1 MSKLHSTTLLV
12 LCAAAISVHAQTFT
26 GTILGTV
33 SDSTGALVQGAT
45 VKVIETSTTSE
56 RSVKSDDKG
65 SFEVPLLPPGIYSLL
80 VVMPGFKQFFRG
92 NLTLDIDARM
102 ELAVTLSPGDV
113 RQTVQV
119 EAVAPLLETSTSS
132 MSQVVDAKAI
142 EDLPSLNRNLFQ
154 IAELTPG
161 MLDIGAGASPADS
174 GSVGFGEWSSNG
186 GLLNT
191 NEYMVDGATAVTANM
206 NSATLIPTIDAI
218 AEMKI
223 TTNSLSAEFG
233 RSGGAVVNVIYK
245 SGSNLVHGSAYEF
258 WKNRVLNANS
268 WLNNKNGVRTNFT
281 NVNTFGYTFGGPVYL
296 PKVFDGRNKLFFFT
310 NYEGYRNVL
319 PGSALLTVPSVQQR
333 TGDFSQTFTASG
345 QLIGIYDPTT
355 TTLVP
360 GTTSTYTR
368 SPYPGN
374 VIPASQ
380 INTVG
385 AKLMQ
390 YYPLPNVPPTNIAG
404 ANNYLSLYSAKDQ
417 QNMFAI
423 KTDYNINTSQR
434 LFVRYTQSSQGGGA
448 ANYFGN
454 TQSCTTCLKPGDPA
468 GSYSPRGGGSDLFI
482 YPKNA
487 VVGYTWSLTPS
498 SLLDL
503 RYSLNRQLLSRLPQ
517 SSGFDLTSLGWPSSL
532 ASSIYYAQFPA
543 ITISNYQSLGS
554 SSNGDLL
561 RRADLSH
568 SAEGSLTLIRHSHTL
583 KFGGDFRMYRYNDLQ
598 ATDNTP
604 SFSFA
609 PGATQQNP
617 SVASSTSGWSL
628 ASLLIGQPSGGTYT
642 IPVAVALQY
651 FYAAAYIQDDWR
663 VNGRLT
669 VNLGIRYDFETPFT
683 ERYNR
688 LSYFDPTVASMA
700 TQRLPSAVGGLQY
713 VAANTQSRYRNNVDK
728 NNVGPRAGFALK
740 LAKNT
745 VMRAGYGIMYQP
757 TMDTGFGAATFGA
770 IGYTTS
776 TAYTSSNNGG
786 VTFLASLANPFPN
799 GFAQPTG
806 NTLGANTL
814 LGQSISNTQL
824 RNEVV
829 PYTQQFNIGVQHQI
843 RNWVFNVSYAG
854 SMSVHQ
860 FINIQSDQL
869 NPIYFSMGT
878 GLNAQRPNPFL
889 GLTTVGGFTAST
901 LSIGQLLL
909 PFPQFSN
916 VTLNQASEGQ
926 SSYNSLQTKVEKR
939 FSNGLSLIA
948 SFSWSKNL
956 GNVGVPYWFG
966 DSVQNQYDLASERAL
981 SPIDVPKRTVFGYT
995 YEFPFGRGK
1004 AFAKSLP
1011 GFFNILVSGWQVNG
1025 ITTFQS
1031 GLPLVINNTPS
1042 NTIGFNAGQRL
1053 DNDGHSALLPAD
1065 QRTQNRWFDT
1075 SVFYLPASY
1084 TFGNTGRYSPD
1095 LRGPNTNSWNASFF
1109 KNTNIR
1115 EHYRLQFRA
1124 EFFDLLNHP
1133 VWAAPGTTI
1142 NTSTFGVTAQKN
1154 GNRTGQL
1161 GLKLL
1166 F

>member
-1 MSKLHSTTLLV
+1 MLKLNSRIPLV
-12 LCAAAISVHAQTFT
+12 LCVAAISVHAQTFT

-33 SDSTGALVQGAT
+33 TDSSGGVIQGAT

-56 RSVKSDDKG
+56 RSVASDAKG
-65 SFEVPLLPPGIYSLL
+65 YFEVPLLPPGTYSIN
-80 VVMPGFKQFFRG
+80 VGMAGFKKFSRA
-92 NLTLDIDARM
+92 NLILDINAHM
-102 ELAVTLSPGDV
+102 EIAVSLSPGDV
-113 RQTVQV
+113 TQTVQV
-119 EAVAPLLETSTSS
+119 EAAAPLLETTTSS
-132 MSQVVDAKAI
+132 MSQVVDAKEI

-161 MLDIGAGASPADS
+161 LLDIGSGASPADS

-218 AEMKI
+218 AEMKV
-223 TTNSLSAEFG
+223 TTNALSAEFG

-245 SGSNLVHGSAYEF
+245 TGTNQVHGSAYEF

-268 WLNNKNGVRTNFT
+268 WLNNKNGLKANFT
-281 NVNTFGYTFGGPVYL
+281 NVNTFGYTLGGPVYL

-310 NYEGYRNVL
+310 NYEGYRDVL
-319 PGSALLTVPSVQQR
+319 PGSALLTVPSTLQQ
-333 TGDFSQTFTASG
+333 TGNFSQTFTAAG
-345 QLIGIYDPTT
+345 QLIGVYDPNT
-355 TTLVP
+355 TTLAP

-374 VIPASQ
+374 VVPASQ
-380 INTVG
+380 INPVA
-385 AKLMQ
+385 AKVMQ
-390 YYPLPNVPPTNIAG
+390 YYPNPNVPPTNIAG
-404 ANNYLSLYSAKDQ
+404 ANNYLSIYSAKDR

-454 TQSCTTCLKPGDPA
+454 TESCTTCLKPGDPA

-487 VVGYTWSLTPS
+487 VVGYTWSLTTS

-503 RYSLNRQLLSRLPQ
+503 RYSLNRQLLNRLPQ
-517 SSGFDLTSLGWPSSL
+517 SSGFDLGSIGWPSSL
-532 ASSIYYAQFPA
+532 INSIYYVQFPP
-543 ITISNYQSLGS
+543 ITISNYQSLGTA
-554 SSNGDLL
+554 SNGDLL

-568 SAEGSLTLIRHSHTL
+568 STEASLTLIRRSHTI
-583 KFGGDFRMYRYNDLQ
+583 KIGGDFRMYRYNDLQ

-604 SFSFA
+604 ALSFGPA
-609 PGATQQNP
+609 ATQQNP
-617 SVASSTSGWSL
+617 SVASSTSGWAL
-628 ASLLIGQPSGGTYT
+628 ASFLIGQPTSGDYT

-651 FYAAAYIQDDWR
+651 FYTAAYIQDDWR
-663 VNGRLT
+663 VNSRLT
-669 VNLGIRYDFETPFT
+669 LNLGVRYDLETPFT

-688 LSYFDPTVASMA
+688 LAYFDPTVASLA
-700 TQRLPSAVGGLQY
+700 TQRLPTALGGLQY
-713 VAANTQSRYRNNVDK
+713 VGVNGSSRYRNKLDT
-728 NNVGPRAGFALK
+728 NNFGPRAGFALK
-740 LAKNT
+740 LAKST
-745 VMRAGYGIMYQP
+745 VMRAGFGIMYQP

-770 IGYTTS
+770 VGYNSS

-786 VTFLASLANPFPN
+786 VSFLASLSNPFPN

-814 LGQSISNTQL
+814 LGQSIANLQL

-854 SMSVHQ
+854 SQSVHQ
-860 FINIQSDQL
+860 FVNVPYDQL
-869 NPIYFSMGT
+869 NPIYFPMGT
-878 GLNAQRPNPFL
+878 GLNVQRPNPFL
-889 GLTTVGGFTAST
+889 GLVTVGGFTAST
-901 LSIGQLLL
+901 LSTGQLLL
-909 PFPQFSN
+909 PFPQYTN

-926 SSYNSLQTKVEKR
+926 SSYNALQIKAEKR
-939 FSNGLSLIA
+939 FSNGLSLIS

-956 GNVGVPYWFG
+956 GDVGVPYWFG
-966 DSVQNQYDLASERAL
+966 DTLQNQYNLSAERAL

-995 YEFPFGRGK
+995 YEFPFGKGK
-1004 AFAKSLP
+1004 ALAHSLP

-1031 GLPLVINNTPS
+1031 GMPLKIAMST
-1042 NTIGFNAGQRL
+1042 NTIGFNAQQRPNDNGQ
-1053 DNDGHSALLPAD
+1053 SALLPSG
-1065 QRTQNRWFDT
+1065 QRTQNEWFNT
-1075 SVFYLPASY
+1075 SVFSLPPSY
-1084 TFGNTGRYSPD
+1084 TFGNTGPYSPD

-1109 KNTNIR
+1109 KNTAFR

-1124 EFFDLLNHP
+1124 EFYDLLNHP
-1133 VWAAPGTTI
+1133 VWAAPGTTL
-1142 NTSTFGVTAQKN
+1142 NTSTFGVAAQKN
-1154 GNRTGQL
+1154 GNRSGQL
-1161 GLKLL
+1161 GLKFL